1 VALLQWAFVW
11 VIFPLLYLVACSGRS
26 LEAWSCWAYP
36 CTRSLSSSCC
46 CYCCRSASS
55 LGCRPG
61 GTALESPLPHC
72 VDQGRSQLKTNPG
85 APSIKYKGICTILKE
100 IHGNFEVHISNFSFY
115 RGARAPGKAN
125 VASPLTSGALILT
138 RGSVVL
144 SVPNINLRSKMFL
157 LIYYFFVSYSILA
170 DHSPVQSS
178 SICNGVKA

>member
-1 VALLQWAFVW
+1 MIDECVSLLSPSRCFVALLQWAFVW

-36 CTRSLSSSCC
+36 CTRSLSGSCC

-55 LGCRPG
+55 LGCRLG

-72 VDQGRSQLKTNPG
+72 VDQERSQLKTNPG

-125 VASPLTSGALILT
+125 VASPLALMLWAPAGGGATS
-138 RGSVVL
+138 RCC
-144 SVPNINLRSKMFL
+144 
-157 LIYYFFVSYSILA
+157 
-170 DHSPVQSS
+170 SS
-178 SICNGVKA
+178 D